1 MRNRNKISDCWC
13 FKLHWSP
20 LATTSWSSAASIPF
34 SPPYKSTCWIEDN
47 AWLLCLF
54 TLTTSW
60 VNLFKTALLSP
71 LTTQPTWSVAVSL
84 MWCKSDSRP
93 YAQVLLYCVS
103 KNYKFIA
110 VQSFPGWTLPGGNS
124 LNSNCLKKKGRKSR
138 VLHCWS
144 IIFNG
149 CCTFTERWCGGK
161 SKAQGKDFHCSYF
174 NWCIIIRIFLLSVR
188 SSAAEQE
195 EAQKEIETIELVS
208 ICSFNRAQCFCF
220 ALLLPW
226 SHNLSFVVITVMS
239 RIWWCNFIAGY
250 H

>member
-124 LNSNCLKKKGRKSR
+124 LNSNCLKKKGKKVKSP
-138 VLHCWS
+138 
-144 IIFNG
+144 
-149 CCTFTERWCGGK
+149 
-161 SKAQGKDFHCSYF
+161 
-174 NWCIIIRIFLLSVR
+174 
-188 SSAAEQE
+188 
-195 EAQKEIETIELVS
+195 
-208 ICSFNRAQCFCF
+208 
-220 ALLLPW
+220 ALLE
-226 SHNLSFVVITVMS
+226 HYF
-239 RIWWCNFIAGY
+239 
-250 H
+250 

>member
-71 LTTQPTWSVAVSL
+71 LTTRPTWPVAVSL

-93 YAQVLLYCVS
+93 YAQVLLHCVPE
-103 KNYKFIA
+103 NYKFIA
-110 VQSFPGWTLPGGNS
+110 VQPFPGWTLPGGNA
-124 LNSNCLKKKGRKSR
+124 LNSDREKKREESQESRIVGAIFLMAVAHLQKGRGRQSP
-138 VLHCWS
+138 H
-144 IIFNG
+144 G
-149 CCTFTERWCGGK
+149 
-161 SKAQGKDFHCSYF
+161 
-174 NWCIIIRIFLLSVR
+174 
-188 SSAAEQE
+188 
-195 EAQKEIETIELVS
+195 
-208 ICSFNRAQCFCF
+208 
-220 ALLLPW
+220 
-226 SHNLSFVVITVMS
+226 VM
-239 RIWWCNFIAGY
+239 IFIAIISTDV
-250 H
+250 

>member
-93 YAQVLLYCVS
+93 YAQVLLHCVS

-110 VQSFPGWTLPGGNS
+110 IQPFPGRTLPGGNS
-124 LNSNCLKKKGRKSR
+124 LNSNCFKKREESQESCIVGALFLMAVAHLQTGDVWGKQSSHR
-138 VLHCWS
+138 VK
-144 IIFNG
+144 IF
-149 CCTFTERWCGGK
+149 
-161 SKAQGKDFHCSYF
+161 
-174 NWCIIIRIFLLSVR
+174 
-188 SSAAEQE
+188 
-195 EAQKEIETIELVS
+195 
-208 ICSFNRAQCFCF
+208 
-220 ALLLPW
+220 
-226 SHNLSFVVITVMS
+226 ITVIS
-239 RIWWCNFIAGY
+239 TGASLFEAFSFLPGVLYQSGKKHR
-250 H
+250 